1 MVMSPIVVFGSV
13 IVVMW
18 PWGRSV
24 WHAAVDLDAR
34 AVCRQ
39 PQAELLGADSCRAYY
54 ERSA

>member
-1 MVMSPIVVFGSV
+1 MAHIVVFGSV
-13 IVVMW
+13 VEVMW
-18 PWGRSV
+18 SWRRSV

-34 AVCRQ
+34 AVCCQ